1 VAVKIVSDIHG
12 EYPALANQLRPD
24 DTAVLLGDYLNLID
38 FRTLEGI
45 LSDVYT
51 REQVLVALIEFAK
64 GRKEI
69 ARRSIREIAG
79 GTSKQSRRV
88 RELVVQGYEEFFSSL
103 PCRCYILFGNTD
115 DPALLKKSAEGDV
128 EIVDSGVVTI
138 GEERFGLISGTPH
151 GPWTVGLPGEM
162 DPVLYSKSVDSLG
175 PCDVLC
181 THCPPAIPELTWDRL
196 ANRDEE
202 GSTALLDY
210 LDEYQPTRHYF
221 GHVHNPVASEAYRGR
236 TRVINAGFFKEHQTV
251 LVHEQE

>member
-12 EYPALANQLRPD
+12 EYRALANQLRPD
-24 DTAVLLGDYLNLID
+24 DTAVMLGDYLNLID

-45 LSDVYT
+45 LSEVYT
-51 REQVLVALIEFAK
+51 REQVFMALIEFAK

-79 GTSKQSRRV
+79 GTSEQSRRV
-88 RELVVQGYEEFFSSL
+88 RELVAQGYQEFFASL
-103 PCRCYILFGNTD
+103 PCRCYVLFGNTD
-115 DPALLKKSAEGDV
+115 DPALMRKLAEGDV

-138 GEERFGLISGTPH
+138 EGERFGLVSGTPH

-162 DPVLYSKSVDSLG
+162 DPADYSKLVDSLG

-196 ANRDEE
+196 ANRDEM

-210 LDEYQPTRHYF
+210 LDEYQPRKHYF
-221 GHVHNPVASEAYRGR
+221 GHVHNPVTREAYRGR
-236 TRVINAGFFKEHQTV
+236 TMVINAGFFKEHQTV